1 MKKKIVILGSTGS
14 IGKSLLNIIDKE
26 KESFDIILLSA
37 KKDYKTL
44 IKQAK
49 KFNVKNLIV
58 QDIESF
64 KLLKKK
70 LFNSKIKIFNSFD
83 DLKNILKNKVDYTMN
98 SITGIDG
105 LIPTLK
111 IINFTKPSLFQLI
124 LNIFHFG
131 LD

>member
-70 LFNSKIKIFNSFD
+70 L
-83 DLKNILKNKVDYTMN
+83 
-98 SITGIDG
+98 
-105 LIPTLK
+105 
-111 IINFTKPSLFQLI
+111 
-124 LNIFHFG
+124 LN
-131 LD
+131 